1 MLAFRRT
8 EEGKLRQRIT
18 RVINNNVVAAV
29 DDESHELVLMGN
41 GIGFHRKLGDRVDPA
56 AVEDLYPL

>member
-1 MLAFRRT
+1 M
-8 EEGKLRQRIT
+8 KIT

-41 GIGFHRKLGDRVDPA
+41 GIGFGKKLGDEVP
-56 AVEDLYPL
+56 P

>member
-1 MLAFRRT
+1 M
-8 EEGKLRQRIT
+8 KIT

-41 GIGFHRKLGDRVDPA
+41 GIGF
-56 AVEDLYPL
+56 